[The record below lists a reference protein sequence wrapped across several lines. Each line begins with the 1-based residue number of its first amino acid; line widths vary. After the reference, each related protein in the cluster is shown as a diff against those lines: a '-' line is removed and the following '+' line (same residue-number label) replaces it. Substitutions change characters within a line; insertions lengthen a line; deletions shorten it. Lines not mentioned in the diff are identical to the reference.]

1 MGFPGGAV
9 VKNLPVKT
17 EETQETQV
25 PSLGRNDPLEEK
37 MATHSSILASRI
49 SRTEEPGGLQS
60 MGSQSWSCC
69 FLLQGIFP
77 TQGSNVG
84 LLPLLQWQTSS
95 LPLSLWEAPQPPDL
109 PQLSPNPSRRPPALP
124 LSGPSDDLAQE
135 HLFN

>member
-60 MGSQSWSCC
+60 MGSQSW
-69 FLLQGIFP
+69 
-77 TQGSNVG
+77 T
-84 LLPLLQWQTSS
+84 
-95 LPLSLWEAPQPPDL
+95 
-109 PQLSPNPSRRPPALP
+109 QLSTQPHRPKHT
-124 LSGPSDDLAQE
+124 SE
-135 HLFN
+135 E